1 MKTYSGLCLALIFLL
16 LFSNCDTKKA
26 SAETEIE
33 ERKTVEMITSYG
45 TVTLELY
52 NETPLHR
59 DNFIKLIN
67 ENAYDSLL
75 FHRVIQNFMIQGGD
89 PDSRKATA
97 DQVLGNGD
105 LDYRVKAEF
114 HPDLFHKRGALATAR
129 DESLGRESS
138 AMQFFIVQGKVF
150 NDSLLNHAES
160 RINKFLAR
168 HYTIND
174 SLYKELWLTMKTAIE
189 DENLELYRQLNDSI
203 DAMAETY
210 DNFERY
216 SIPESH
222 RSVYKTIGGTPHLDQ
237 NYTVIGEVIDGMQI
251 VDSIAGAQTNEMNR
265 PISDIRILSV
275 QLKDE

>member
-33 ERKTVEMITSYG
+33 ERKTVEMLTSYG

>member
-216 SIPESH
+216 S
-222 RSVYKTIGGTPHLDQ
+222 
-237 NYTVIGEVIDGMQI
+237 
-251 VDSIAGAQTNEMNR
+251 
-265 PISDIRILSV
+265 
-275 QLKDE
+275 